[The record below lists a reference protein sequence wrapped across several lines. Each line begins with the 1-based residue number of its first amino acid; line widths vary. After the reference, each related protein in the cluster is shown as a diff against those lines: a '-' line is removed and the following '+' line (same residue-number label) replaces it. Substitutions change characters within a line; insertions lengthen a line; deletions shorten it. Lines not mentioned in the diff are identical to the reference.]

1 MQIPRRTLPEWKRVR
16 RGISFR
22 SVQCLNGGHRNAVL
36 LFYLGKL
43 LCRAIQLAGTQRL
56 GERHRRGIQ
65 VGKAQ
70 ILAHALQGVCCA
82 EGFLHVLFL
91 QGSTRPSGCVL
102 RGRLPSR
109 SVPSGQLPD
118 CGSCHPWE
126 TAAQTCGSLLRCTGD
141 GILRCNLRPSVHN
154 ILGSS

>member
-43 LCRAIQLAGTQRL
+43 LCRAFQLAGTQRL

-70 ILAHALQGVCCA
+70 IL
-82 EGFLHVLFL
+82 FT
-91 QGSTRPSGCVL
+91 S
-102 RGRLPSR
+102 
-109 SVPSGQLPD
+109 LPD
-118 CGSCHPWE
+118 DSFILSDKSGFVNRFFAFFQLLFSS
-126 TAAQTCGSLLRCTGD
+126 AKNRRSLAE
-141 GILRCNLRPSVHN
+141 ILRFGCAVLLTIHGAGCLPLLNVPDVSGAH
-154 ILGSS
+154 SP

>member
-1 MQIPRRTLPEWKRVR
+1 MR
-16 RGISFR
+16 RGCFLC

-43 LCRAIQLAGTQRL
+43 LCRTFQLAGTQRL

-70 ILAHALQGVCCA
+70 ILAHTLQGVCCA

-91 QGSTRPSGCVL
+91 QGSFQIMEAV
-102 RGRLPSR
+102 
-109 SVPSGQLPD
+109 
-118 CGSCHPWE
+118 
-126 TAAQTCGSLLRCTGD
+126 
-141 GILRCNLRPSVHN
+141 
-154 ILGSS
+154 ILGK

>member
-1 MQIPRRTLPEWKRVR
+1 MEAGAAGVFR
-16 RGISFR
+16 SR

-70 ILAHALQGVCCA
+70 ILG
-82 EGFLHVLFL
+82 
-91 QGSTRPSGCVL
+91 TRPSGCVL

-141 GILRCNLRPSVHN
+141 GILRCNLRPSVHS
-154 ILGSS
+154 ILDRHDMLIPFCPADCLFLFSIKIIS

>member
-43 LCRAIQLAGTQRL
+43 LCRAIQLAGAQRL
-56 GERHRRGIQ
+56 GKRHRRGIQ

-70 ILAHALQGVCCA
+70 ILSHPLQCVCCA

-91 QGSTRPSGCVL
+91 QGSFQIMEAV
-102 RGRLPSR
+102 
-109 SVPSGQLPD
+109 
-118 CGSCHPWE
+118 
-126 TAAQTCGSLLRCTGD
+126 
-141 GILRCNLRPSVHN
+141 
-154 ILGSS
+154 ILGKQQHKLADHCFVVQATEYFVVICAHLCITFLDCHDMLIPFCPADRLFLFSIKIIS